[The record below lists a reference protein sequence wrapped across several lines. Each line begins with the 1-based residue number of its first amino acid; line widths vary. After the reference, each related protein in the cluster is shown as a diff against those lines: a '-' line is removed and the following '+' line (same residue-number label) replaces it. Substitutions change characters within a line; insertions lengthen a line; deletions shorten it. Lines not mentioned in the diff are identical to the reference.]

1 MAEIHQLKAD
11 EKTRRPAPKR
21 ILRPCDYGLHGA
33 VLAMESQV
41 GTVEAYNKL
50 CDAAEALKAQIDYGN
65 ARQAHAHFATDPEWI
80 YPQGRKP

>member
-11 EKTRRPAPKR
+11 EGTSRPAPKR
-21 ILRPCDYGLHGA
+21 IMRPCDYGLRR
-33 VLAMESQV
+33 VIFDMENQV
-41 GTVEAYNKL
+41 GTVEAYNKM
-50 CDAAEALKAQIDYGN
+50 CDAAEKLKAQIDSGN